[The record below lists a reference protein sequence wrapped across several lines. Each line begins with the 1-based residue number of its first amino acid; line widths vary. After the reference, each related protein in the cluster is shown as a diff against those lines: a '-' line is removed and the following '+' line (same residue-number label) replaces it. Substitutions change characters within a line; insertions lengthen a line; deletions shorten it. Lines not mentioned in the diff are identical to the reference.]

1 MEVVDSRMGSYAWKS
16 ILRGRDI
23 IQRGAIWRIGSGEKI
38 NIWQQRWLPRKH
50 PPWLLNCPLER
61 FENHTMDSLIDPIT
75 RSWNEELVNGLF
87 GVEDA
92 EMIKRI
98 PLSRSVAE
106 DTLYWPYSTSGHYT
120 CRFGY
125 RFLKEESELLAY
137 PQAPSICD
145 KMVWM
150 EDASPTED
158 KKFYLA
164 SLSQCIADQTSSD
177 EEKDSC

>member
-38 NIWQQRWLPRKH
+38 RAIWRIGSGEKINIWQQRWLPRKH
-50 PPWLLNCPLER
+50 PSWLLNCPLQS
-61 FENHTMDSLIDPIT
+61 FENHSVDSLIDPVT
-75 RSWNEELVNGLF
+75 RSWNEELVDGLF

-137 PQAPSICD
+137 PQAPPICD
-145 KMVWM
+145 K
-150 EDASPTED
+150 
-158 KKFYLA
+158 KFWKAIWKL
-164 SLSQCIADQTSSD
+164 QVPPKIRNFI
-177 EEKDSC
+177 